1 MQVDRWLATLPNVS
15 SLPEV
20 SPEQTSD
27 ASALPMERY
36 IAREVTKGRNIINFV
51 TKEIKLVK

>member
-1 MQVDRWLATLPNVS
+1 MLPSES

-36 IAREVTKGRNIINFV
+36 IAREVTKGKNIIKYI
-51 TKEIKLVK
+51 TKEIKLVRFVI